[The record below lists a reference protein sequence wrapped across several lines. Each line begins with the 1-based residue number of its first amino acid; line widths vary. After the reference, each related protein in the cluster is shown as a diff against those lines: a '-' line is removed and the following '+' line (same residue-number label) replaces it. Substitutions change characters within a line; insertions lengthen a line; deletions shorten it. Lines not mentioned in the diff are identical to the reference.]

1 MYPACECE
9 VSSSPLH
16 GVDAVLGVKTNGGAE
31 MAMKVFPELGSR
43 TAGGSVGIVKC
54 NDEKSVEV
62 G

>member
-1 MYPACECE
+1 M
-9 VSSSPLH
+9 
-16 GVDAVLGVKTNGGAE
+16 DAVLGVKTNGGAE